1 MIKEFLTVFSQL
13 IETAQTVTVLNDDNE
28 TARQTV
34 KLYSSLTEDEK
45 VFFFDI
51 VKSFGDQGD
60 EYRLYFEYLCLH
72 LYKDKRF
79 ADDILDC
86 LLTFDM
92 DTDRKHNYYMVLGRE
107 LFVAGISADY
117 SKSVMLEEMLVE
129 EIISKADILLERR
142 SYNDRDI
149 GSVVIVIKPFLGEFH
164 SPTLQTINLDNY
176 LRKLGYRTFYI
187 SYCDNEILRKYANDV
202 CAPFT
207 RSELFTGIGKFE
219 YDCFGM
225 KVEGLHFDLRA
236 DSMVDDINA
245 LAVHISQINPEFV
258 VGIEGGNILAD
269 ICTKF
274 TDVITMN
281 VVDDLPVT
289 VAGSVLRYFPGE
301 YRNRYLRAGEYNK
314 TVFDAAYDNELMPYN
329 NDGEKIKLTPGKF
342 HVCIMGNRLDDELN
356 DDMLNIVRTLAESVP
371 ETDMVFIGN
380 CPKTEDKL
388 SDIKDRCRFL
398 GYVERCEDAVGACSM
413 FLNPPR
419 TGGGGGGYMA
429 IKRGVPVYT
438 LKDCDVASCV
448 GKEFEHDSF
457 DELIPFVRKCIDDKD
472 YYDNMRHVSEENY
485 RKRYHIDSIGNIRAF
500 CDRYKEYICD
510 HN

>member
-1 MIKEFLTVFSQL
+1 MKI
-13 IETAQTVTVLNDDNE
+13 IERTCNCRIID
-28 TARQTV
+28 
-34 KLYSSLTEDEK
+34 TEDETVQRSVALYPGLSEDDK
-45 VFFFDI
+45 SDFFDI
-51 VKSFGDQGD
+51 IKGFDDQGYD
-60 EYRLYFEYLCLH
+60 FRLYYEFLCVH

-79 ADDILDC
+79 ADDIIDVLIS
-86 LLTFDM
+86 TDM
-92 DTDRKHNYYMVLGRE
+92 DTDRRHNYYMVLGRE
-107 LFVAGISADY
+107 MFVAGMTADY
-117 SKSVMLEEMLVE
+117 SKSVRLEEMLVE
-129 EIISKADILLERR
+129 EIISKADILPERR

-187 SYCDNEILRKYANDV
+187 SYCDNEILRKYAKDV

-207 RSELFTGIGKFE
+207 RSVLFSGIGKFE
-219 YDCFGM
+219 HDCFGM
-225 KVEGLHFDLRA
+225 KIEGLHFDLRA

-258 VGIEGGNILAD
+258 IGVEGGNILSD

-289 VAGSVLRYFPGE
+289 VADSVLRYFPGD
-301 YRNRYLRAGEYNK
+301 YKNGYIKANEYNK

-329 NDGEKIKLTPGKF
+329 NEGERIKLTPGKF

-356 DDMLNIVRTLAESVP
+356 DDMLKIIRTLTDRVP
-371 ETDMVFIGN
+371 ETDVIFIGN
-380 CPKTEDKL
+380 CPKTEEKL
-388 SDIKDRCRFL
+388 SSIKDRCRFL

-429 IKRGVPVYT
+429 IKRGIPVYT

-457 DELIPFVRKCIDDKD
+457 DELIPFVRKCIDDKE
-472 YYDNMRHVSEENY
+472 YYDNMCSVSKENY
-485 RKRYHIDSIGNIRAF
+485 RRRYHIDSIGNISAF
-500 CDRYKEYICD
+500 CDTYREHICEHD
-510 HN
+510 